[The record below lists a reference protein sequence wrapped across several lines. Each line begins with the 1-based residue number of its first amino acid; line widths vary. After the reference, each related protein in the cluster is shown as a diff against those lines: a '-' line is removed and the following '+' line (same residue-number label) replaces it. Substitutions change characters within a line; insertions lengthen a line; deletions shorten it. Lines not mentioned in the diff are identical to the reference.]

1 MKNKIISAK
10 KFTLDIDKIYKNDFN
25 LIKIIAQTKKMRHNN
40 KTLEAHKNNLKELM
54 TEINSEYILNNN
66 TSRKNLSENNNNFH
80 NEYELFNKR
89 ASKKETK
96 VIFKDLIKLYKSK
109 GYRIP
114 NFSINTHNLFKINP
128 LLEMDID
135 NISNGLLGNQIEKKN
150 NDSEK
155 VLQYLKKLGI
165 ILSEKMSTNDINLQK
180 AIMKK
185 FMLPKFK
192 DVNNEEEIQILKKNI
207 EIITNLINTNAL
219 SKLDDNKQ
227 KRYKN
232 FSRQNSYV
240 SMNYNSKKR
249 TYILNKDKKKK
260 TTRSRRSS
268 LYNNN
273 NRTLKIGTIKV
284 NKNEFQDI
292 RNSNDSSIS
301 SKSIKSNSN
310 YINKKISNDKS
321 SESLYKIFN
330 FTNYANMN
338 PSKIFPKTPKVL
350 NIPIIKFQRNNNKKE
365 TEGSTMTFIDKNQI
379 LNLANNLSCKQNNV
393 LNIKPINS
401 NSFKSCNQ
409 VIFNYKSQKT
419 PKSQFKI
426 NLASTKKN
434 KNKRY
439 PFFIKTQSN
448 TESITNSN
456 FSEELFFDSKSP
468 RDINKNK
475 CSINNRQKN
484 DSNNNYPYTSKKE
497 FINFAFNRF
506 TKKNINDAEK
516 YIKNYLNKV
525 KGYDNEKVERIIKG
539 IYNKNIK
546 NNIKELEKQITDND
560 LYSKTE
566 RLYLN
571 SHSIKRIKPLLN
583 SMEERNKK
591 IQRLEKILTDAV
603 SSK

>member
-1 MKNKIISAK
+1 
-10 KFTLDIDKIYKNDFN
+10 
-25 LIKIIAQTKKMRHNN
+25 
-40 KTLEAHKNNLKELM
+40 
-54 TEINSEYILNNN
+54 
-66 TSRKNLSENNNNFH
+66 
-80 NEYELFNKR
+80 
-89 ASKKETK
+89 
-96 VIFKDLIKLYKSK
+96 
-109 GYRIP
+109 
-114 NFSINTHNLFKINP
+114 
-128 LLEMDID
+128 
-135 NISNGLLGNQIEKKN
+135 
-150 NDSEK
+150 
-155 VLQYLKKLGI
+155 
-165 ILSEKMSTNDINLQK
+165 
-180 AIMKK
+180 
-185 FMLPKFK
+185 
-192 DVNNEEEIQILKKNI
+192 
-207 EIITNLINTNAL
+207 
-219 SKLDDNKQ
+219 
-227 KRYKN
+227 
-232 FSRQNSYV
+232 
-240 SMNYNSKKR
+240 
-249 TYILNKDKKKK
+249 
-260 TTRSRRSS
+260 
-268 LYNNN
+268 
-273 NRTLKIGTIKV
+273 
-284 NKNEFQDI
+284 
-292 RNSNDSSIS
+292 
-301 SKSIKSNSN
+301 
-310 YINKKISNDKS
+310 
-321 SESLYKIFN
+321 
-330 FTNYANMN
+330 MN

-426 NLASTKKN
+426 NLGSNKKN

-525 KGYDNEKVERIIKG
+525 KGYDNEKVEHIIKG

-560 LYSKTE
+560 LYYKTE

-571 SHSIKRIKPLLN
+571 CHQIKRIKPLLN
-583 SMEERNKK
+583 IMGERDKM
-591 IQRLEKILTDAV
+591 IFSLEKNLTNAV
-603 SSK
+603 SNK